1 MYQPIPS
8 YTVSVDSTISSLADF
23 AAKYGISFHTLKF
36 LNPWLMN
43 DRLSNSQKLTY
54 FITLPK
60 KDVPFAELGEDI
72 IYSDSIFGYLCSFM
86 EAATSTAKPDSAH
99 PKIIVHIVQPDE
111 TMESIAKQ
119 YNVTLEQ
126 LRTWN
131 SISDTVK
138 VKARDELMIF
148 EKQ

>member
-1 MYQPIPS
+1 
-8 YTVSVDSTISSLADF
+8 
-23 AAKYGISFHTLKF
+23 LKF

-60 KDVPFAELGEDI
+60 KDVPFAELGENI
-72 IYSDSIFGYLCSFM
+72 IYSDSIPIPVQP
-86 EAATSTAKPDSAH
+86 AIATSSAKPDSAH
-99 PKIIVHIVQPDE
+99 PKIIVHVVQPDE

-119 YNVTLEQ
+119 YNVTVEQ